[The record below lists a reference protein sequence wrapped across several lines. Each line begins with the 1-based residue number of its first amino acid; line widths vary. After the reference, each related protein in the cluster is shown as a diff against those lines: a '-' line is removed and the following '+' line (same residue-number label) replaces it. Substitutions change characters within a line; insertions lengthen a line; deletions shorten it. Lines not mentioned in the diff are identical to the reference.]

1 MSGQDRETEEL
12 GHLEAISTKSKQKS
26 RESRSTESADR
37 RKAILNSARRVLIEQ
52 GYADFTMRGIAR
64 HAQIHLKTL
73 QHYFSSK
80 RELVIET
87 VNYTLDNYYYEEYL
101 GILRDIDDN
110 DSSNGSVAKIGGSQ
124 R

>member
-12 GHLEAISTKSKQKS
+12 GHLEAISAKSKQKS

-64 HAQIHLKTL
+64 HAQIHLK
-73 QHYFSSK
+73 
-80 RELVIET
+80 
-87 VNYTLDNYYYEEYL
+87 
-101 GILRDIDDN
+101 
-110 DSSNGSVAKIGGSQ
+110 GSVAKIGGSQ

>member
-12 GHLEAISTKSKQKS
+12 GHLEAISAKSKQKS

-64 HAQIHLKTL
+64 HAQIQLKTL

>member
-12 GHLEAISTKSKQKS
+12 GHLEAISAKSKQKS

-52 GYADFTMRGIAR
+52 G
-64 HAQIHLKTL
+64 
-73 QHYFSSK
+73 
-80 RELVIET
+80 
-87 VNYTLDNYYYEEYL
+87 
-101 GILRDIDDN
+101 
-110 DSSNGSVAKIGGSQ
+110 GSVAKIGGSQ